1 MLGPGPRGLMGS
13 SSRGRGG
20 TYRGNRGGG
29 GASGTSNAKGSDTP
43 KIEAVEETD
52 KTKKED
58 KVSGSAAEDSH
69 DLDDPAI
76 IGASIS
82 KDKAKVDTNADK
94 TEEPA
99 KNLIS
104 GQVCYYRM
112 SHLLK
117 HFWNN
122 INIG

>member
-1 MLGPGPRGLMGS
+1 MLGPGPRGLMGG

-20 TYRGNRGGG
+20 SYRGNRGGG
-29 GASGTSNAKGSDTP
+29 AASGTSNAKGSDTP
-43 KIEAVEETD
+43 KIDAVEETD
-52 KTKKED
+52 KAKKEE

-82 KDKAKVDTNADK
+82 KEKAKVDANDEK
-94 TEEPA
+94 TEEPS

-104 GQVCYYRM
+104 GQVCY
-112 SHLLK
+112 
-117 HFWNN
+117 
-122 INIG
+122 